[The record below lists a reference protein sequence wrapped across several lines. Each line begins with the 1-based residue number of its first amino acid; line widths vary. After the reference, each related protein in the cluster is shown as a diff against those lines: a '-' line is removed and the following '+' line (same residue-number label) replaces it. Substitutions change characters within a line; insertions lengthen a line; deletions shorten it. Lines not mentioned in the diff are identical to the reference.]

1 MPKAPRATADAKIWG
16 FHKAFSSYFFML
28 QSNKNDHIAVSTLPH
43 ITIISIKFF
52 KSNGIKNREVPYW
65 QKLLQEDKVVK
76 LQVVLKV
83 EFKEQELNV
92 TSNEIFKHC
101 RN

>member
-1 MPKAPRATADAKIWG
+1 MQNFRVSQSI
-16 FHKAFSSYFFML
+16 FIIFFML
-28 QSNKNDHIAVSTLPH
+28 QSNKNDHIVVSTLPH
-43 ITIISIKFF
+43 ITVISIKFF

-83 EFKEQELNV
+83 EFKELNV
-92 TSNEIFKHC
+92 TSNEIFKHY